1 MLNHPFLDLQKFDL
15 LKPFQ
20 KIGDLLQEMIAFLG
34 KIRRRLSHQDP
45 RNLRSRHSQDRD
57 EDKAQSH
64 SPLNPENSQRTD
76 KNREKGSHNITARVQ
91 VILLVNIHILGHCVE
106 IAIFLLESLVM
117 QILVIK
123 RMEKPH
129 FHFFQDLLIMI
140 VLEPNS

>member
-1 MLNHPFLDLQKFDL
+1 MRHSI
-15 LKPFQ
+15 Q
-20 KIGDLLQEMIAFLG
+20 KIASVLIKTE
-34 KIRRRLSHQDP
+34 
-45 RNLRSRHSQDRD
+45 
-57 EDKAQSH
+57 EKAATI
-64 SPLNPENSQRTD
+64 SQR
-76 KNREKGSHNITARVQ
+76 GGQ
-91 VILLVNIHILGHCVE
+91 VILLVNIHILGRCVE